1 MLQLGIVLP
10 IILKRISIDDSNK
23 GQEEDLLY
31 CYNYHKSSKDRL
43 TLAKE
48 PNPHPS

>member
-23 GQEEDLLY
+23 GQEEFVITTTKVLQIGS
-31 CYNYHKSSKDRL
+31 H
-43 TLAKE
+43 
-48 PNPHPS
+48 

>member
-23 GQEEDLLY
+23 GQEEDLLLLPQKFY
-31 CYNYHKSSKDRL
+31 R
-43 TLAKE
+43 
-48 PNPHPS
+48 